1 MLKKVLSFFSLFKK
15 WVSLPSRFDVF
26 SEKISKDIQT
36 LKLDYKEIRESLIA
50 RGIIKPFTQSN
61 SLKQITKRGYDLL
74 SDYNVDSYLLK
85 SNCELLS
92 DETLKNKSDI
102 EIYIKCLEW
111 VKTKGREKVIEVILN
126 SNLIEDQFNEL
137 LSLAIMEKIKLN
149 KKKGDKI

>member
-1 MLKKVLSFFSLFKK
+1 M
-15 WVSLPSRFDVF
+15 
-26 SEKISKDIQT
+26 
-36 LKLDYKEIRESLIA
+36 
-50 RGIIKPFTQSN
+50 
-61 SLKQITKRGYDLL
+61 
-74 SDYNVDSYLLK
+74 SDYNIDSYLLK

-149 KKKGDKI
+149 KKKKEIKYE